1 MRRSVGVSDRKE
13 RTGDGPCILQRLFLP
28 EPCAGYMRAAD
39 RVLCVPPCGC
49 DHTQGYAAVK

>member
-1 MRRSVGVSDRKE
+1 MGVSDRKE